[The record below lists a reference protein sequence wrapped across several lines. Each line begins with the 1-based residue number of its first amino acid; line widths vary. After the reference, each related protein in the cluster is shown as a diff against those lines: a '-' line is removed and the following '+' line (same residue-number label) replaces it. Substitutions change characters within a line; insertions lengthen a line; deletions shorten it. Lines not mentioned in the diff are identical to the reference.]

1 MFSTTLAEPASATEH
16 RATGGAAHEARQ
28 PFPAAPA
35 SPALGEVTTAAALGP
50 TGSSALLGAVL
61 DEIDY
66 GVMVVEATTGAL
78 LHANRLALEE
88 ISLHRT
94 LELVDGRVVAPDA
107 GGQRALTSALMAVRQ
122 GRRSLLGL
130 NAPATGERAAA
141 AVAPATGSTQVS
153 VVPIASESPQ
163 PRALLVF
170 GKRQVA
176 DSLSVGFFARAH
188 SLTPTEDAV
197 LLGLCR
203 GLKPTQIAVDHGVA
217 ISTVRTHVN
226 SIRVKTGTSSIR
238 DLVNRVSTL
247 PPMAPALRRC
257 TH

>member
-1 MFSTTLAEPASATEH
+1 MFDTAIAEALHPVEHHSPTPAAATPSLAARPAAGSTADAP
-16 RATGGAAHEARQ
+16 GAAVS
-28 PFPAAPA
+28 AATN
-35 SPALGEVTTAAALGP
+35 G
-50 TGSSALLGAVL
+50 ALLGAVL

-66 GVMVVEATTGAL
+66 GVMVVDAASGTL

-88 ISLHRT
+88 VGLHRT
-94 LELVDGRVVAPDA
+94 LDVVAGRVTVADA
-107 GGQRALTSALMAVRQ
+107 VGQRALTAALLAVRQ
-122 GRRSLLGL
+122 GRRMLLSLKPPS
-130 NAPATGERAAA
+130 PA
-141 AVAPATGSTQVS
+141 VPAETAQDDPSRVDLVQVS
-153 VVPIASESPQ
+153 VVPIASESAQ

-176 DSLSVGFFARAH
+176 DALSVGFFARAH
-188 SLTPTEDAV
+188 ALTPTEDAV

-238 DLVNRVSTL
+238 ELVNRVSTL

>member
-1 MFSTTLAEPASATEH
+1 MFTTTHADAAGTTEH
-16 RATGGAAHEARQ
+16 RSTSGARPETRL
-28 PFPAAPA
+28 PPA
-35 SPALGEVTTAAALGP
+35 SPSATTPTGDASVAAALGP
-50 TGSSALLGAVL
+50 AGHSALLGAVL

-66 GVMVVEATTGAL
+66 GVMVVEAATGAL

-88 ISLHRT
+88 VSLHRT
-94 LELVDGRVVAPDA
+94 LELVEGRVTAPDTA
-107 GGQRALTSALMAVRQ
+107 GQRALGSALMAVRQ

-130 NAPATGERAAA
+130 KAPASDEGAATPA
-141 AVAPATGSTQVS
+141 AGSTQVS
-153 VVPIASESPQ
+153 VVPIASDSPQ

-247 PPMAPALRRC
+247 PPMAPVLRRC